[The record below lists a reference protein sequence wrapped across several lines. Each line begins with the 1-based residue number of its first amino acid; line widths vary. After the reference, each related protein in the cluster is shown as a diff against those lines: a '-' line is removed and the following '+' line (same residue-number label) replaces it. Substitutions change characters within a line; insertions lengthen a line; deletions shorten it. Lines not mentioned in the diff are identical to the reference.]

1 MEGARQN
8 GQWEVVQTAAEL
20 AVDVQV
26 TANGY
31 VQRVDHGARS
41 LPTTSAPIHFDGI
54 TPELGTA
61 PELGAHTEAILLEL
75 GLGWEQL
82 GELKAAG
89 VIT

>member
-1 MEGARQN
+1 
-8 GQWEVVQTAAEL
+8 
-20 AVDVQV
+20 V